1 LAGTRYIMSGTK
13 GKGEKQ
19 PKKSQKTA
27 KKVVAAKVPQKI
39 KPTTRAK
46 TVAESPKAKAPRK
59 PKPPVNKFQP
69 TGDQRNLVMLGAATG
84 MTEKEITALIN
95 NPDTGRPIAISTLRE
110 HFADELDN
118 GEAKV
123 AARVAGNLVTIAS
136 SGTHKSAVTAAIFW
150 LKTRRRWRE
159 PEPEF
164 VERRRTEVEREK
176 QLADGSIERI
186 RFTLVLE
193 EPKEAPIDATAT
205 VVA

>member
-46 TVAESPKAKAPRK
+46 SVAESPKVKAPRK
-59 PKPPVNKFQP
+59 PKPPANKFNP
-69 TGDQRNLVMLGAATG
+69 TSEQRNLVMLGAATG
-84 MTEKEITALIN
+84 MTEKEICSLIN
-95 NPDTGRPIAISTLRE
+95 NPQTGRAIAIMTLRE
-110 HFADELDN
+110 HFADELEH
-118 GEAKV
+118 GEARV
-123 AARVAGNLVTIAS
+123 AAKVAGNLVTIAT
-136 SGTHKSAVTAAIFW
+136 SGTHKSAATAAIFW

-164 VERRRTEVEREK
+164 VERRRYEAEKEK

-186 RFTLVLE
+186 TFRLVLE
-193 EPKEAPIDATAT
+193 DPKDPPIEASATE
-205 VVA
+205 VA